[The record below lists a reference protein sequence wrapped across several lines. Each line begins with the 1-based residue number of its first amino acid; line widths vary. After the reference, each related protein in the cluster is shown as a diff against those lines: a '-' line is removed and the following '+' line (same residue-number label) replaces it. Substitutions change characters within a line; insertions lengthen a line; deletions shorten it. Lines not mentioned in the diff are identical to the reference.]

1 MQAYHVTRNFNI
13 LTLPMHNPIRLDKH
27 AEWLDGIRKI
37 ESPNYDDRPD
47 NTEIT
52 LLVIHG
58 ISLPPGE
65 FGEGNID
72 QLFMN
77 NLDPGKHPYFAEIA
91 GNPVSAH
98 ILIDRAGKIT
108 QYVPFNRRAWHAGPS
123 EFKGRQCCND
133 YSIGVE
139 LEGCDDQPYTD
150 EQYIQLAALTK
161 VLMKQWP
168 AINRESI
175 VGHCHIAPDRKTD
188 PGPQFDWLRYFDL
201 LKHN

>member
-1 MQAYHVTRNFNI
+1 
-13 LTLPMHNPIRLDKH
+13 MHNPIRLDKR

-47 NTEIT
+47 NTDIT

-65 FGEGNID
+65 FGGGNIER
-72 QLFMN
+72 LFMN
-77 NLDPGKHPYFAEIA
+77 DLDPGTHPYFAEIA
-91 GNPVSAH
+91 GNRVSAH
-98 ILIDRAGKIT
+98 VFIDRVGKIT

-123 EFKGRQCCND
+123 EFKGRQRCND
-133 YSIGVE
+133 FSIGVE

-150 EQYIQLAALTK
+150 VQYTQLAALTK
-161 VLMKQWP
+161 VIMKQWP
-168 AINRESI
+168 AINLENI

-188 PGPQFDWLRYFDL
+188 PGPQFDWQHYFDL
-201 LKHN
+201 LKHD